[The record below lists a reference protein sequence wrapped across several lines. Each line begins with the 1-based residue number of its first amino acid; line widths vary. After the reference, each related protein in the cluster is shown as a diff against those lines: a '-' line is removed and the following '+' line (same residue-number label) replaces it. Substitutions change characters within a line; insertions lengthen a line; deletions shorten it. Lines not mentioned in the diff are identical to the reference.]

1 MDARALAR
9 RALELDLR
17 AGIGRGEFEVYY
29 QPLLDIQGSKIISF
43 EALLR
48 WKHPQRGLMLP
59 DGFLSVAEETRLIIP
74 IGEWVLRTACKD
86 AMRWPDNI
94 RVAVNISPA
103 QFKNRNLVP
112 SVKDAISGAGLDP
125 GRLELEINETILIQ
139 DSDAVGTLHRLRAL
153 GVRIV
158 MDDFGTGC
166 SSLSYLRSFP
176 FDKIKIDQSFVR
188 DLAEGG
194 ESMAIVRAI
203 TGLGNGLGIATTA
216 EGVETSEQLAL
227 LRQEGCTEVQGY
239 LFSVA
244 KPDAEID
251 RMLAKRTLRVVA

>member
-1 MDARALAR
+1 LYRSKIDGRGGYRFFEPGMDARALAR

-17 AGIGRGEFEVYY
+17 AGIGRGEFEVHY
-29 QPLLDIQGSKIISF
+29 QPLLDIQGSKIVSF

-48 WKHPQRGLMLP
+48 WKHPQRGLLLP
-59 DGFLSVAEETRLIIP
+59 NSFLSVAEETRLIIP

-86 AMRWPDNI
+86 ALRWPDDI
-94 RVAVNISPA
+94 RIAVNVSPA

-112 SVKDAISGAGLDP
+112 SVKDAISSAGLDP

-166 SSLSYLRSFP
+166 SSLS
-176 FDKIKIDQSFVR
+176 
-188 DLAEGG
+188 
-194 ESMAIVRAI
+194 
-203 TGLGNGLGIATTA
+203 
-216 EGVETSEQLAL
+216 
-227 LRQEGCTEVQGY
+227 
-239 LFSVA
+239 
-244 KPDAEID
+244 
-251 RMLAKRTLRVVA
+251 